1 MATPIPPPPPGI
13 WCPAITL
20 FHPDTSALDLPSQ
33 ARYYS
38 HLSRSGL
45 TGLLILGTNAEP
57 LLLSRAERHSLLSL
71 AKKSCPPDFPL
82 MAGIS
87 GHSTSQVLEYLSD
100 AIECGYKWVLVL
112 PPGYFPGLT
121 TAAVVD
127 EFFKDVAGAAEEKGV
142 GTVVYNF
149 PGVCNGVDLSSED
162 VVRLARGNRGVVG
175 VKLTCGSV
183 AKMTRI
189 VGELEKDEGGKGF
202 VTFGGQSDFLV
213 GGLSVGGSGCVAA
226 FANAVPRTVVR
237 VWELWNEGR
246 REEALRVHRVAAL
259 AEGFVKQGG
268 VAAVKYAAGWMQVGR
283 AGVEGAEGLVRMRK
297 PYAELGEDRKKAI
310 REGLREVKE
319 IEDGLWAA

>member
-1 MATPIPPPPPGI
+1 MTTPPILPPPAGI

-20 FHPDTSALDLPSQ
+20 FHPATSALDLPSQ
-33 ARYYS
+33 AKYYA

-57 LLLSRAERHSLLSL
+57 LLLSRTERRSLLQL
-71 AKKSCPPDFPL
+71 AKESCPPGFPL

-87 GHSTSQVLEYLSD
+87 GHSTAQVLEYLDD
-100 AIECGYKWVLVL
+100 AVECGYQWVLVL

-121 TAAVVD
+121 TGRVVD
-127 EFFKDVAGAAEEKGV
+127 EFFGDVATKAGEKGV

-162 VVRLARGNRGVVG
+162 VVRLARGNGGVVG

-183 AKMTRI
+183 AKMVRI
-189 VGELEKDEGGKGF
+189 VGELEGEKGF
-202 VTFGGQSDFLV
+202 ATFGGQSDFLI
-213 GGLSVGGSGCVAA
+213 GGLSVGGSGCIAA
-226 FANAVPRTVVR
+226 FANVIPRTAVKI
-237 VWELWNEGR
+237 WELWGEGR
-246 REEALRVHRVAAL
+246 REEALKLHRVAAL

-283 AGVEGAEGLVRMRK
+283 AGVEEVEGKVRMRR
-297 PYAELGEDRKKAI
+297 PYGDLPEERKKAI

-319 IEDGLWAA
+319 IEDALWAASR